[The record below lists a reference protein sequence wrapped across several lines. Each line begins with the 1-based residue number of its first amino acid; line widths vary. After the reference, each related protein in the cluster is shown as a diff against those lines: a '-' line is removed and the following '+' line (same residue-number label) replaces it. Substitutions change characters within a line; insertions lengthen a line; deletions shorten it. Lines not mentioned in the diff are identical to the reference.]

1 MRKTIAPLIAAAL
14 ALGAVT
20 AAAAQPAE
28 RLSTRVQVADLNLQS
43 DAGAETAL
51 RRIRNAARQ
60 ICGDQTGVRDLKRQA
75 MSDACVRDAVNT
87 TVASAHSPLLA
98 ALNGTPVA
106 QTTTVAAAN

>member
-1 MRKTIAPLIAAAL
+1 MRTPIAPLIAAAL

-51 RRIRNAARQ
+51 RRIQHAARE
-60 ICGDQTGVRDLKRQA
+60 ICGDQTGVRDLQRQA
-75 MSDACVRDAVNT
+75 MSDACVRDSVNT
-87 TVASAHSPLLA
+87 TVASSHSRTLA
-98 ALNGTPVA
+98 AVNGTPLA